1 MNEHT
6 FSTQTDTLSRGS
18 ILRIRA
24 HSLLESVQHLSR
36 HALVTLF
43 VWLLIGVA
51 LSLPTGFWL
60 VQHNIYLL
68 AEQLHDD
75 TGFTVYFLPSSPSEQ
90 IDEVRQYLLA
100 SLTVQTVDLTSSEQ
114 AMDEFQRATGYDQE
128 LLALGDNP
136 LPASLSVVS
145 HQDASV
151 SEIEALVR
159 SLRDYETVESVDF
172 DTEWIRNL
180 DAIHQVVS
188 TLMWIVGA
196 LFGFGVVFV
205 TFASVRLAIESKFR
219 ELQVLSLIGASD
231 RYLRRPFIYCGILYG
246 FGGGVVATAIVFG
259 ALFAIKNPLNQLVQ
273 SYGGTIHLVSLDYFS
288 ASVEIGVGTFL
299 GYLGALFVSIAEIQ
313 KRRTFESI
321 H

>member
-1 MNEHT
+1 MNEQT
-6 FSTQTDTLSRGS
+6 FLKQMDPESRGS
-18 ILRIRA
+18 NLRIRA

-51 LSLPTGFWL
+51 LSLPVGFWL
-60 VQHNIYLL
+60 VQHNIHLL

-75 TGFTVYFLPSSPSEQ
+75 TGFTVYFVPGSSKETIEDVQAYVAQS
-90 IDEVRQYLLA
+90 
-100 SLTVQTVDLTSSEQ
+100 TVVQSVEFTSAEQ
-114 AMDEFQRATGYDQE
+114 ALEEFQLVTGYDQE
-128 LLALGDNP
+128 LVALDNP
-136 LPASLSVVS
+136 LPASLSVVIQ
-145 HQDASV
+145 QDTPTTEVES
-151 SEIEALVR
+151 LLD
-159 SLRDYETVESVDF
+159 SLRSYAIVDGIDF

-180 DAIHQVVS
+180 NAIHQVVS

-205 TFASVRLAIESKFR
+205 TFASVRIAIESRFR
-219 ELQVLSLIGASD
+219 ELRVLSLLGASD

-246 FGGGVVATAIVFG
+246 FGGGVVATAIVYG
-259 ALFAIKNPLNQLVQ
+259 APFVIRDPLTLLVQ
-273 SYGGTIHLVSLDYFS
+273 NFGGTIHIVSLDYFS
-288 ASVEIGVGTFL
+288 ASVEIGIGTFL
-299 GYLGALFVSIAEIQ
+299 GYLGALFVSIWEIQ

>member
-1 MNEHT
+1 M
-6 FSTQTDTLSRGS
+6 SRGS
-18 ILRIRA
+18 NLRIRA

-36 HALVTLF
+36 HALVTLL

-51 LSLPTGFWL
+51 LSLPTGLWL
-60 VQHNIYLL
+60 VQHNIHRL
-68 AEQLHDD
+68 AQQLHDD
-75 TGFTVYFLPSSPSEQ
+75 TGLTVYFLPTSLSKE
-90 IDEVRQYLLA
+90 IEEVRKHLVQ
-100 SLTVQTVDLTSSEQ
+100 STIVQTIEMTSSEQ
-114 AMDEFQRATGYDQE
+114 AMEEFQRVTGYDQE
-128 LLALGDNP
+128 LLALDENP
-136 LPASLSVVS
+136 LPASLSVVL
-145 HQDASV
+145 QPDVPATD
-151 SEIEALVR
+151 IEALVT
-159 SLRDYETVESVDF
+159 SVSNYATVDSVDF

-180 DAIHQVVS
+180 NAIHQVVS

-219 ELQVLSLIGASD
+219 ELRVLSLIGASD

-259 ALFAIKNPLNQLVQ
+259 ALFAIKDPLHQLVQ
-273 SYGGTIHLVSLDYFS
+273 GYGGTIHLVSLNYFS
-288 ASVEIGVGTFL
+288 ASVEIALGTLL
-299 GYLGALFVSIAEIQ
+299 GYLGALFVSISEIQ

>member
-1 MNEHT
+1 MNQQT
-6 FSTQTDTLSRGS
+6 FLKQREPESRGS
-18 ILRIRA
+18 NLRIRA

-36 HALVTLF
+36 HALITLF

-51 LSLPTGFWL
+51 LSLPVGFWL
-60 VQHNIYLL
+60 VQHNINLL

-75 TGFTVYFLPSSPSEQ
+75 TGFTVYFVPASSTETIEEIQ
-90 IDEVRQYLLA
+90 QYVTRSTL
-100 SLTVQTVDLTSSEQ
+100 VQSVELTSAEQ
-114 AMDEFQRATGYDQE
+114 AMEEFQLVTGYDQE
-128 LLALGDNP
+128 LVTLEDNP
-136 LPASLSVVS
+136 LPASLSVVI
-145 HQDASV
+145 HQNTPTMEVESLLD
-151 SEIEALVR
+151 
-159 SLRDYETVESVDF
+159 SLRTSTVVDSIDF

-180 DAIHQVVS
+180 NAIHQVVS

-205 TFASVRLAIESKFR
+205 TFASVRLAIESRFR
-219 ELQVLSLIGASD
+219 ELRVLSLLGASD

-259 ALFAIKNPLNQLVQ
+259 ALFAIKEPINQLVQ
-273 SYGGTIHLVSLDYFS
+273 DFGGTITIVSLDYLS
-288 ASVEIGVGTFL
+288 ASVEIVIGTFL
-299 GYLGALFVSIAEIQ
+299 GYLGALFVSIWEIQ

>member
-1 MNEHT
+1 MSRQT
-6 FSTQTDTLSRGS
+6 FPVQTDSMSRGS
-18 ILRIRA
+18 NLRIRA

-36 HALVTLF
+36 HALVTLL

-51 LSLPTGFWL
+51 LSLPTGLWL
-60 VQHNIYLL
+60 VQHNIHRL
-68 AEQLHDD
+68 AQQLHDD
-75 TGFTVYFLPSSPSEQ
+75 TGLTVYFLPTSLSEE
-90 IDEVRQYLLA
+90 IEEVRKHLVQ
-100 SLTVQTVDLTSSEQ
+100 STVVQSIEMTSSEQ
-114 AMDEFQRATGYDQE
+114 AMEEFQRVTGYDQE
-128 LLALGDNP
+128 LLALDENP
-136 LPASLSVVS
+136 LPASLSVVL
-145 HQDASV
+145 QPDVPATD
-151 SEIEALVR
+151 IEALVT
-159 SLRDYETVESVDF
+159 SVSNYATVDSVDF

-180 DAIHQVVS
+180 NAIHQVVS

-259 ALFAIKNPLNQLVQ
+259 ALFAIKDPLNQLVQ
-273 SYGGTIHLVSLDYFS
+273 GYGGSIHLVSLNYFS
-288 ASVEIGVGTFL
+288 ASVEIALGTLL
-299 GYLGALFVSIAEIQ
+299 GYLGALFVSISEIQ

>member
-1 MNEHT
+1 MNEQI
-6 FSTQTDTLSRGS
+6 FSSQTDSLSRGS

-60 VQHNIYLL
+60 VQHNIHLL
-68 AEQLHDD
+68 AQQLHDD

-90 IDEVRQYLLA
+90 IDLVRQYLLENP
-100 SLTVQTVDLTSSEQ
+100 TVQTFDFTSSAQ
-114 AMDEFQRATGYDQE
+114 AMDEFRHATGYDQE

-136 LPASLSVVS
+136 LPASLAVVL
-145 HQDASV
+145 HQDAPV
-151 SEIEALVR
+151 SDIEALVD
-159 SLRDYETVESVDF
+159 SLSDYATVASVDF
-172 DTEWIRNL
+172 DTAWVRNL
-180 DAIHQVVS
+180 NAIHQVVS

-259 ALFAIKNPLNQLVQ
+259 ALFAIKDPLNQLVQ

-288 ASVEIGVGTFL
+288 ASVEIGVGTLL
-299 GYLGALFVSIAEIQ
+299 GYLGALFVSISEIQ

>member
-1 MNEHT
+1 MSRQT
-6 FSTQTDTLSRGS
+6 FPVQTDSMSRGS
-18 ILRIRA
+18 NLRIRA

-36 HALVTLF
+36 HALVTLL

-51 LSLPTGFWL
+51 LSLPTGLWL
-60 VQHNIYLL
+60 VQHNIHRL
-68 AEQLHDD
+68 AQQLHDD
-75 TGFTVYFLPSSPSEQ
+75 TGLTVYFLPTSLSKE
-90 IDEVRQYLLA
+90 IEEVRKHLVQ
-100 SLTVQTVDLTSSEQ
+100 STIVQTIEMTSSEQ
-114 AMDEFQRATGYDQE
+114 AMEEFQRVTGYDQE
-128 LLALGDNP
+128 LLALDENP
-136 LPASLSVVS
+136 LPASLSVVL
-145 HQDASV
+145 QPDVPATD
-151 SEIEALVR
+151 IEALVT
-159 SLRDYETVESVDF
+159 SVSNYATVDSVDF

-180 DAIHQVVS
+180 NAIHQVVS

-219 ELQVLSLIGASD
+219 ELRVLSLIGASD

-259 ALFAIKNPLNQLVQ
+259 ALFAIKDPLHQLVQ
-273 SYGGTIHLVSLDYFS
+273 GYGGTIHLVSLNYFS
-288 ASVEIGVGTFL
+288 ASVEIALGTLL
-299 GYLGALFVSIAEIQ
+299 GYLGALFVSISEIQ

>member
-1 MNEHT
+1 MNEQT
-6 FSTQTDTLSRGS
+6 FLKQMDPESRGS
-18 ILRIRA
+18 NLRIRA
-24 HSLLESVQHLSR
+24 HSFLESVQHLSR

-51 LSLPTGFWL
+51 LSLPVGFWL
-60 VQHNIYLL
+60 VQHNIHLL

-75 TGFTVYFLPSSPSEQ
+75 TGFTVYFVPASANET
-90 IDEVRQYLLA
+90 IEEVQEYLA
-100 SLTVQTVDLTSSEQ
+100 QSTVVQSVEFTSAEQ
-114 AMDEFQRATGYDQE
+114 ALEEFQLVTGYDQE
-128 LLALGDNP
+128 LVALEDNP
-136 LPASLSVVS
+136 LPASLSVVIQ
-145 HQDASV
+145 QDTPTTKV
-151 SEIEALVR
+151 ETLLD
-159 SLRDYETVESVDF
+159 SLRSYAIVDSIDF

-180 DAIHQVVS
+180 NAIHQVVS

-205 TFASVRLAIESKFR
+205 TFASVRIAIESRFR
-219 ELQVLSLIGASD
+219 ELRVLSLLGASD

-259 ALFAIKNPLNQLVQ
+259 ALFAIRDPLNLLVQ
-273 SYGGTIHLVSLDYFS
+273 SFGGTIHVVSLDYFS
-288 ASVEIGVGTFL
+288 ASVEIGIGTFL
-299 GYLGALFVSIAEIQ
+299 GYLGALFVSIWEIQ

>member
-1 MNEHT
+1 MNEQT
-6 FSTQTDTLSRGS
+6 FLKQMDPESRGS
-18 ILRIRA
+18 NLRIRA

-51 LSLPTGFWL
+51 LSLPVGFWL
-60 VQHNIYLL
+60 VQHNIHLL

-75 TGFTVYFLPSSPSEQ
+75 TGFTVYFVPASSTDAIE
-90 IDEVRQYLLA
+90 EVQEYLVKSTL
-100 SLTVQTVDLTSSEQ
+100 VQSVEFTSAAQ
-114 AMDEFQRATGYDQE
+114 ALEEFQLVTGYDQE
-128 LLALGDNP
+128 LVALEDNP
-136 LPASLSVVS
+136 LPASLSVVIQ
-145 HQDASV
+145 QDTPTA
-151 SEIEALVR
+151 E
-159 SLRDYETVESVDF
+159 VESVLDSLRSYVIVDSIDF

-180 DAIHQVVS
+180 NAIHQVVT

-205 TFASVRLAIESKFR
+205 TFASVRIAIESRFR
-219 ELQVLSLIGASD
+219 ELKVLSLLGASD

-259 ALFAIKNPLNQLVQ
+259 ALFAIRDPLNLLVQ
-273 SYGGTIHLVSLDYFS
+273 SFGGTIHIVSLDYFS
-288 ASVEIGVGTFL
+288 ASVEIGIGTFL
-299 GYLGALFVSIAEIQ
+299 GYLGALFVSIWEIQ